1 MRSRGIHINTR
12 LCNTSGFTLIEL
24 LVVMGILSSLVAIA
38 LPKYATYRSHAFDTR
53 AELDLRSVAMAEE
66 AYFLEKESYLAC
78 SNESCLALPGIQRLS
93 AGVTVTVK
101 LSEGGFIATASH
113 PRGSG
118 KSFTWDSSLGG
129 MTQ

>member
-1 MRSRGIHINTR
+1 MQSHRISRKNRRKTTR
-12 LCNTSGFTLIEL
+12 GFTLIEL

-38 LPKYATYRSHAFDTR
+38 LPKYASYRSHAFDTR

-66 AYFLEKESYLAC
+66 AYFLEKESYLTC
-78 SNESCLALPGIQRLS
+78 SNESCFALPGIQRLS
-93 AGVTVTVK
+93 AGVTVSVK
-101 LSEGGFIATASH
+101 LTDGGFIATASH

>member
-1 MRSRGIHINTR
+1 MHPFILIPITRDHSSR
-12 LCNTSGFTLIEL
+12 GFTLIEL

-38 LPKYATYRSHAFDTR
+38 LPKYATYRAHAFDTR
-53 AELDLRSVAMAEE
+53 AELDLRSIAMAEE

-78 SNESCLALPGIQRLS
+78 SNDACISLPGIQRLS
-93 AGVTVTVK
+93 AGVTITVK
-101 LSEGGFIATASH
+101 TTDGGFVATSSH

-118 KSFTWDSSLGG
+118 KTFTWDSSLGG

>member
-1 MRSRGIHINTR
+1 MQSRNNTEQSHR
-12 LCNTSGFTLIEL
+12 DQARGFTLIEL

-38 LPKYATYRSHAFDTR
+38 LPKYATYRSHAFDAR

-78 SNESCLALPGIQRLS
+78 ANESCLTLPGIQRLS
-93 AGVTVTVK
+93 AGVLVNVK
-101 LSEGGFIATASH
+101 ITEGGFQATASH

-118 KSFTWDSSLGG
+118 KSFTWDSNLGG